1 VEKKLYRSHTNTMI
15 AGVCGGIAE
24 YFNIDTTLVRIATVL
39 LAWITSGAGVLLY
52 LAMAFIIPKAPGAP
66 RMTADR
72 DPLATPTEEPLAAP
86 TREAPAPVKEEPVSL
101 AEMETEPAFFDAE
114 AMAEP
119 EQASD
124 EKVV

>member
-1 VEKKLYRSHTNTMI
+1 MDKKLYRSHTNTMI

-24 YFNIDTTLVRIATVL
+24 YFDIDPTLVRIGAVL

-66 RMTADR
+66 QMSADR
-72 DPLATPTEEPLAAP
+72 EPLATAIS
-86 TREAPAPVKEEPVSL
+86 EAPVPVMEEPVSP
-101 AEMETEPAFFDAE
+101 AEMEAEPAPLDAE

-119 EQASD
+119 E
-124 EKVV
+124 KVSTEQVV